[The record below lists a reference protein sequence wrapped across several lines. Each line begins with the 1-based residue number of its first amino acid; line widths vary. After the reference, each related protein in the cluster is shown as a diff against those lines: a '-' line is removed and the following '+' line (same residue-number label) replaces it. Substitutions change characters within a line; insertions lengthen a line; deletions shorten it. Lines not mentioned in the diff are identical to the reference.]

1 MVRIRSAIMKRNA
14 GFTLIELLVVIAVIA
29 ILMAILM
36 PGLQMAREQARMIGC
51 KSNLRQ
57 YALAGRMYSD
67 DNNFKFP
74 YSFTWL
80 FNENVVNCNWHDDS
94 KNLNRHP
101 EFAGVLWP
109 YLKGLDIHLC
119 PAFDVVARTRGCHRC
134 GGTTIPVEPQYGYTM
149 NSYLNGDAWQSVPA
163 AYQEAIKNLQQETRV
178 HNPAGVFYF
187 AEENTWVIP
196 EINVAGINDNNLRA
210 IPSNGADSFGTFHRT
225 PRGNLDG
232 GMVNAVFVDGHVESV
247 SPYPVGNTFELSW
260 PLSGPL
266 PVW

>member
-1 MVRIRSAIMKRNA
+1 MKRNT

-57 YALAGRMYSD
+57 YALAGRMYAD
-67 DNNFKFP
+67 DNNFDFP

-80 FNENVVNCNWHDDS
+80 FNENAVNCNWHDES

-119 PAFDVVARTRGCHRC
+119 PAFDVVARTMGCHRC
-134 GGTTIPVEPQYGYTM
+134 GGRTIPVEPQYGYVM
-149 NSYLNGDAWQSVPA
+149 NSYLNGDAYSSVPQQFRPA
-163 AYQEAIKNLQQETRV
+163 MAGEKFRKETMVKN
-178 HNPAGVFYF
+178 PSKVFYF

-196 EINVAGINDNNLRA
+196 GINVAGINDNNLRSL
-210 IPSNGADSFGTFHRT
+210 PSGAADSFGTFHRT
-225 PRGNLDG
+225 PRGNING
-232 GMVNAVFVDGHVESV
+232 GMVNAVFVDGHVETV
-247 SPYPVGNTFELSW
+247 SAYPADTPPHNTFVLSW
-260 PLSGPL
+260 PAGGTV
-266 PVW
+266 PVF